1 MGALDGRVAWVT
13 GAARGQGRSH
23 AVALAREGA
32 DVVVTDLGHD
42 LATITYPLATAADL
56 AETAR
61 LVEAEGRRCL
71 AERCDVR
78 DLDAMSA
85 VAAQAAAE
93 LGGLHVVIANAGV
106 SGYAPIWEMTEAQW
120 AEIVGTN
127 LTGVFNTLRA
137 AAPHLREAGWG
148 RVVAVSSMMGRT
160 ANPTIGAY
168 TASKWGVIGLVKSV
182 AQDLAGFGVTVNA
195 VAPGNVDTPMI
206 HNEGMYRL
214 LRPDL
219 TEPTAE
225 DVAPVFASLHVQRVP
240 WLAVE
245 EVTRV
250 VMFLVDP
257 ASEHL
262 TGQVIDVSAGVPARF
277 TA

>member
-1 MGALDGRVAWVT
+1 M
-13 GAARGQGRSH
+13 
-23 AVALAREGA
+23 ALAREGA
-32 DVVVTDLGHD
+32 DVLVTDLCHGLD
-42 LATITYPLATAADL
+42 TINYPLASADDL

-61 LVEAEGRRCL
+61 LVEAEGRRCV
-71 AERCDVR
+71 AEQCDVR
-78 DLDAMSA
+78 DFAAMTEMATRA
-85 VAAQAAAE
+85 VAE

-106 SGYAPIWEMTEAQW
+106 SGSSPIWETTQAQW
-120 AEIVGTN
+120 DEIVGTN

-137 AAPHLREAGWG
+137 ASPHLRDAGWG
-148 RVVAVSSMMGRT
+148 RVVAVSSMMGRSS
-160 ANPTIGAY
+160 NPTISAY
-168 TASKWGVIGLVKSV
+168 SASKWGVIGLVKSV
-182 AQDLAGFGVTVNA
+182 AQDLAAFGVTVNA
-195 VAPGNVDTPMI
+195 IAPGNIDTPMI
-206 HNEGMYRL
+206 HNDAMYRL
-214 LRPDL
+214 MRPDL
-219 TEPTAE
+219 EAPTAA
-225 DVAPVFASLHVQRVP
+225 DVAPVFASLHLQRVP

>member
-1 MGALDGRVAWVT
+1 
-13 GAARGQGRSH
+13 
-23 AVALAREGA
+23 LAREGA
-32 DVVVTDLGHD
+32 DLVLSDLCRD
-42 LATITYPLATAADL
+42 LPTITYPLATPDDL

-61 LVEAEGRRCL
+61 LVKAEGRRCI
-71 AERCDVR
+71 AEPCDVR
-78 DLDAMSA
+78 DLAAM
-85 VAAQAAAE
+85 VALADRAAAE
-93 LGGLHVVIANAGV
+93 LGAVHGVIANAGV
-106 SGYAPIWEMTEAQW
+106 SGFAPIWEATEAQW
-120 AEIVGTN
+120 NEIVGTN

-137 AAPHLREAGWG
+137 AAPHLRTARWG
-148 RVVAVSSMMGRT
+148 RVVAVSSMMGRF

-195 VAPGNVDTPMI
+195 VAPGNIDTPMI

-214 LRPDL
+214 MRPDMSD
-219 TEPTAE
+219 PTAD
-225 DVAPVFASLHVQRVP
+225 DVAPVFASLHVQSVP
-240 WLAVE
+240 WLAAE